1 MGSIRNPALP
11 VISQD
16 SSGSVLAKGF
26 VLLVAVPA
34 VAIGLYWYLTFPNVA
49 GLAKINPRS
58 TAFIEARS
66 REAARLLERGSA
78 STSPL
83 RSAPGAGGWNEAARP
98 LERRLHDPLQLKAT
112 GTPISPPK
120 MVPAV
125 DAKGRAVK
133 QLWIWMPL
141 SRISWELQ
149 RAVIVAEDATFYYH
163 HGFDWEGMRG
173 AATRNWDRG
182 ELRRGGSTITQQLAK
197 NLYLTPEK
205 NLLRKI
211 HEAAITRAL
220 EERLT
225 KKRILELYLNVVE
238 WGKGVYGAEAA
249 AQHHFG
255 KSAQDLGPE
264 EAALLAAILPSPRRY
279 DPLRVTPYLFRRQQQ
294 ILSRM
299 HDGSTVRAKD
309 AH

>member
-1 MGSIRNPALP
+1 
-11 VISQD
+11 
-16 SSGSVLAKGF
+16 VLAKSL

-66 REAARLLERGSA
+66 REGARLLERGS
-78 STSPL
+78 
-83 RSAPGAGGWNEAARP
+83 
-98 LERRLHDPLQLKAT
+98 HDPLQLKAT

-120 MVPAV
+120 MAPAV
-125 DAKGRAVK
+125 DAKGRPVK
-133 QLWIWMPL
+133 QFWIWVPL
-141 SRISWELQ
+141 SRISRDLQ
-149 RAVIVAEDATFYYH
+149 RAVIVAEDATFYHH

-249 AQHHFG
+249 ARHHFD

-279 DPLRVTPYLFRRQQQ
+279 DPLRVTPYLVRRQQQ

-299 HDGSTVRAKD
+299 HDGTVRTKD

>member
-1 MGSIRNPALP
+1 MLG
-11 VISQD
+11 
-16 SSGSVLAKGF
+16 KGL

-66 REAARLLERGSA
+66 REGARL
-78 STSPL
+78 
-83 RSAPGAGGWNEAARP
+83 

-120 MVPAV
+120 MKMAPAV
-125 DAKGRAVK
+125 DAKGRPVK
-133 QLWIWMPL
+133 QVWIWVPL
-141 SRISWELQ
+141 SRISRELQ
-149 RAVIVAEDATFYYH
+149 RAVIVAEDATFYHH

-299 HDGSTVRAKD
+299 YDGSTVRAKD

>member
-1 MGSIRNPALP
+1 MGLLSSIRNPALP
-11 VISQD
+11 VISHL
-16 SSGSVLAKGF
+16 SAGSVLTKGL

-34 VAIGLYWYLTFPNVA
+34 VALGLYWYLTFPNVA

-66 REAARLLERGSA
+66 REAARQLERG
-78 STSPL
+78 
-83 RSAPGAGGWNEAARP
+83 
-98 LERRLHDPLQLKAT
+98 LHDPLQLKAT

-120 MVPAV
+120 MAPAV
-125 DAKGRAVK
+125 DAKGRPVK
-133 QLWIWMPL
+133 QFWIWVPL
-141 SRISWELQ
+141 SRISRELQ
-149 RAVIVAEDATFYYH
+149 RAVIVAEDATFYHH

-249 AQHHFG
+249 SQHHFG

-279 DPLRVTPYLFRRQQQ
+279 DPLRVTPYLVRRQQQ

-299 HDGSTVRAKD
+299 HDGTVRAKD

>member
-1 MGSIRNPALP
+1 MCLLTSNRNPALP
-11 VISQD
+11 VISQH
-16 SSGSVLAKGF
+16 SNGSVLAKGLI
-26 VLLVAVPA
+26 LLVAVPA
-34 VAIGLYWYLTFPNVA
+34 VAIGVYWYLTFPNVA

-58 TAFIEARS
+58 TAFIETRS
-66 REAARLLERGSA
+66 REGALLLERGVY
-78 STSPL
+78 
-83 RSAPGAGGWNEAARP
+83 
-98 LERRLHDPLQLKAT
+98 DPLQLKAP
-112 GTPISPPK
+112 GTPIAPRR
-120 MVPAV
+120 MVPGS
-125 DAKGRAVK
+125 DGWNGEPGAKSRRVR
-133 QLWIWMPL
+133 QFWIWVPL
-141 SRISWELQ
+141 SRISRDLQ
-149 RAVIVAEDATFYYH
+149 RAVIVAEDATFYHH
-163 HGFDWEGMRG
+163 HGFDWEGIRG

-197 NLYLTPEK
+197 NLYLSPEK

-279 DPLRVTPYLFRRQQQ
+279 DPLRVTPYLVRRQQQ

-299 HDGSTVRAKD
+299 H
-309 AH
+309 

>member
-1 MGSIRNPALP
+1 MPTLAYQGPGKGREVRL
-11 VISQD
+11 VISQL
-16 SSGSVLAKGF
+16 SVGSVLGKGL
-26 VLLVAVPA
+26 VLLVGVPA

-66 REAARLLERGSA
+66 RESARLG
-78 STSPL
+78 
-83 RSAPGAGGWNEAARP
+83 APGAGGWNEAARL
-98 LERRLHDPLQLKAT
+98 LERGPYDPLQLKAM
-112 GTPISPPK
+112 GTPISPRRTPGELDK
-120 MVPAV
+120 
-125 DAKGRAVK
+125 KGRHGR
-133 QLWIWMPL
+133 QIWIWVPL
-141 SRISWELQ
+141 SRISRELQ
-149 RAVIVAEDATFYYH
+149 RAVIVAEDATFYHH
-163 HGFDWEGMRG
+163 HGFDWEGIRG

-238 WGKGVYGAEAA
+238 WGKGIYGAEAA

-264 EAALLAAILPSPRRY
+264 EAALLAAILPAPRRY
-279 DPLRVTPYLFRRQQQ
+279 DPLRVTPYLNRRQQQ

-299 HDGSTVRAKD
+299 HDGTVRAKD
-309 AH
+309 TH

>member
-1 MGSIRNPALP
+1 
-11 VISQD
+11 
-16 SSGSVLAKGF
+16 VLGKGL

-49 GLAKINPRS
+49 GLAKVNPRS

-66 REAARLLERGSA
+66 REAARLGAPGAGGWNEGARQLERGSA

-83 RSAPGAGGWNEAARP
+83 RSAPVAGGWNEAARL
-98 LERRLHDPLQLKAT
+98 LERGPYDPLQLKAM
-112 GTPISPPK
+112 GTPISPRRTPGEL
-120 MVPAV
+120 
-125 DAKGRAVK
+125 DAKGRHGK
-133 QLWIWMPL
+133 QFWIWVPL
-141 SRISWELQ
+141 SRISRELQ
-149 RAVIVAEDATFYYH
+149 RAVVVAEDATFYHH
-163 HGFDWEGMRG
+163 HGFDWEGIRG

-197 NLYLTPEK
+197 NLYLSPEK

-211 HEAAITRAL
+211 HEATITRAL

-238 WGKGVYGAEAA
+238 WGKGIYGAEAA

-264 EAALLAAILPSPRRY
+264 EAALLAAVLPSPRRY
-279 DPLRVTPYLFRRQQQ
+279 DPLRVTPYLMRRQQQ

-299 HDGSTVRAKD
+299 HDGTVRAKD

>member
-1 MGSIRNPALP
+1 MLFVAL
-11 VISQD
+11 
-16 SSGSVLAKGF
+16 
-26 VLLVAVPA
+26 PA

-49 GLAKINPRS
+49 GLAKSNPRS

-66 REAARLLERGSA
+66 REGARLGAPGAGECNGTRLRFGGAGVGGCTEAARLLERG
-78 STSPL
+78 PY
-83 RSAPGAGGWNEAARP
+83 
-98 LERRLHDPLQLKAT
+98 DPLQLKAM
-112 GTPISPPK
+112 GAPISPRRIPGEL
-120 MVPAV
+120 
-125 DAKGRAVK
+125 DAKGRQGK
-133 QLWIWMPL
+133 QFWIWVPL
-141 SRISWELQ
+141 SRISRELQ
-149 RAVIVAEDATFYYH
+149 RAVIVAEDATFYHH
-163 HGFDWEGMRG
+163 HGFDWEGIRG

-182 ELRRGGSTITQQLAK
+182 ELRHGGSTITQQLAK
-197 NLYLTPEK
+197 NLYLSPEK

-238 WGKGVYGAEAA
+238 WGKGIYGAEAA

-264 EAALLAAILPSPRRY
+264 EAAMLAAVLPSPRRY
-279 DPLRVTPYLFRRQQQ
+279 DPLRVTPYLMRRQQQ

-299 HDGSTVRAKD
+299 HDGTVHAKD

>member
-1 MGSIRNPALP
+1 MLT
-11 VISQD
+11 
-16 SSGSVLAKGF
+16 KGL

-58 TAFIEARS
+58 TAFIDARS
-66 REAARLLERGSA
+66 REAAR
-78 STSPL
+78 PL
-83 RSAPGAGGWNEAARP
+83 
-98 LERRLHDPLQLKAT
+98 

-120 MVPAV
+120 MAPAV
-125 DAKGRAVK
+125 DAKGRLVK
-133 QLWIWMPL
+133 QFWIWVPL
-141 SRISWELQ
+141 SRISRDLQ
-149 RAVIVAEDATFYYH
+149 RAVIVAEDATFYHH

-249 AQHHFG
+249 ARHHFD

>member
-1 MGSIRNPALP
+1 
-11 VISQD
+11 
-16 SSGSVLAKGF
+16 VLAKGF

-49 GLAKINPRS
+49 GLAKVNPRS
-58 TAFIEARS
+58 TAFIDARY
-66 REAARLLERGSA
+66 REGARLSERG
-78 STSPL
+78 
-83 RSAPGAGGWNEAARP
+83 
-98 LERRLHDPLQLKAT
+98 LHDPLQLKAT

-120 MVPAV
+120 MKMAPAV
-125 DAKGRAVK
+125 DAKGRPVK
-133 QLWIWMPL
+133 QFWIWMPL
-141 SRISWELQ
+141 SRISRELQ
-149 RAVIVAEDATFYYH
+149 RAVIVAEDATFYHH

-197 NLYLTPEK
+197 NLYLSPEK

-279 DPLRVTPYLFRRQQQ
+279 DPLRVTPYLNRRQQQ

-299 HDGSTVRAKD
+299 H
-309 AH
+309 

>member
-1 MGSIRNPALP
+1 
-11 VISQD
+11 
-16 SSGSVLAKGF
+16 VLGKGL
-26 VLLVAVPA
+26 VLFVAVPA

-49 GLAKINPRS
+49 GLAKSNPRS

-66 REAARLLERGSA
+66 REGARLG
-78 STSPL
+78 
-83 RSAPGAGGWNEAARP
+83 APGSGGWNEAALL
-98 LERRLHDPLQLKAT
+98 LERGPYDPLQLKAM
-112 GTPISPPK
+112 GTPISPRRIPGEL
-120 MVPAV
+120 
-125 DAKGRAVK
+125 DARGRHGK
-133 QLWIWMPL
+133 QFWIWVPL
-141 SRISWELQ
+141 SRISRELQ
-149 RAVIVAEDATFYYH
+149 RAVIVAEDATFYHH
-163 HGFDWEGMRG
+163 HGFDWEGIRG

-197 NLYLTPEK
+197 NLYLSPEK

-238 WGKGVYGAEAA
+238 WGKGIYGAEAA

-255 KSAQDLGPE
+255 KSAQDLAPA
-264 EAALLAAILPSPRRY
+264 EAALLAAVLPSPRRY
-279 DPLRVTPYLFRRQQQ
+279 DPLRVTPYLMRRQQQ

-299 HDGSTVRAKD
+299 HDGTVRAKD

>member
-1 MGSIRNPALP
+1 
-11 VISQD
+11 
-16 SSGSVLAKGF
+16 
-26 VLLVAVPA
+26 VPA

-49 GLAKINPRS
+49 GLAKHNPRS

-66 REAARLLERGSA
+66 REAARLG
-78 STSPL
+78 
-83 RSAPGAGGWNEAARP
+83 APGAGGWNEGARQ
-98 LERRLHDPLQLKAT
+98 LERGSHDPLQLKAT
-112 GTPISPPK
+112 PLRKTPGVGGWNEGARLLERGPYDPLQLKAMGTPISPRRTPGEL
-120 MVPAV
+120 
-125 DAKGRAVK
+125 DTKGHV
-133 QLWIWMPL
+133 QQFWIWVPL
-141 SRISWELQ
+141 SRISRELQ
-149 RAVIVAEDATFYYH
+149 RAVIVEEDATYYHH
-163 HGFDWEGMRG
+163 HGFDWEGIRG
-173 AATRNWDRG
+173 AATRNSDRG

-197 NLYLTPEK
+197 NIYLSQEK

-238 WGKGVYGAEAA
+238 WGKGIYGAEAA

-255 KSAQDLGPE
+255 KSAQDLEPA

-279 DPLRVTPYLFRRQQQ
+279 DPLRVTPYLIRRQQQ

-299 HDGSTVRAKD
+299 HDGAIRTKD

>member
-1 MGSIRNPALP
+1 
-11 VISQD
+11 
-16 SSGSVLAKGF
+16 VLGKGL

-49 GLAKINPRS
+49 SLAKINPRS

-66 REAARLLERGSA
+66 REGARLG
-78 STSPL
+78 
-83 RSAPGAGGWNEAARP
+83 APGAGGWSEAARLLDRGP
-98 LERRLHDPLQLKAT
+98 YDPLQLKAM
-112 GTPISPPK
+112 GTPISPRRTPGEL
-120 MVPAV
+120 
-125 DAKGRAVK
+125 DAKGSHVK
-133 QLWIWMPL
+133 QFWIWMPL
-141 SRISWELQ
+141 SRISRDLQ
-149 RAVIVAEDATFYYH
+149 RAVIVAEDATFYHH
-163 HGFDWEGMRG
+163 HGFDWEGIRG

-197 NLYLTPEK
+197 NLYLSPEK
-205 NLLRKI
+205 NLVRKI

-238 WGKGVYGAEAA
+238 WGKGIYGAEAA

-255 KSAQDLGPE
+255 KSAQDLAPE

-279 DPLRVTPYLFRRQQQ
+279 DPLRVTPYLMRRQQQ

-299 HDGSTVRAKD
+299 HGGTVRAKD

>member
-1 MGSIRNPALP
+1 
-11 VISQD
+11 
-16 SSGSVLAKGF
+16 VLAKGL

-58 TAFIEARS
+58 TAFIDARS
-66 REAARLLERGSA
+66 REWARLSERGSA
-78 STSPL
+78 GTLPL
-83 RSAPGAGGWNEAARP
+83 KSAPGELRS
-98 LERRLHDPLQLKAT
+98 ERGLHDPLQLKAT

-120 MVPAV
+120 MAPAV
-125 DAKGRAVK
+125 DAKGRPVK
-133 QLWIWMPL
+133 QVWIWVPL

-149 RAVIVAEDATFYYH
+149 RAVIVAEDATFYQH

-255 KSAQDLGPE
+255 KTAQDLGPE

-279 DPLRVTPYLFRRQQQ
+279 DPLRVTPYLIRRQQQ

-299 HDGSTVRAKD
+299 QK
-309 AH
+309 